1 MSNGKQTR
9 MRKKREKRG
18 QVDSGSQ
25 RACVCKYAANAYAYA
40 SYAAN
45 TNVYAGYAANAN
57 AYANEIER
65 TRMRMQ

>member
-45 TNVYAGYAANAN
+45 TNVYAANAN